1 MPSKDLISKL
11 QSNNN
16 VIFETARI
24 KSGITA
30 ILSKTQSNRV
40 REAKI
45 GEFIKIEY
53 ADVASKFEFN
63 KARDALMGS
72 ADVATSTSLDFFKD
86 YMEIITEMVK
96 ETSDELSKQAKETR
110 EKAEAALADAQKSHE
125 EAKNKL
131 AKTENMDLNQALGKE
146 DVDREFVLK
155 TYQDNVAKAEIA
167 LKNAQNKLK
176 GCVDFKPYA
185 ANTEY
190 FGISEADANK
200 MLETQVN
207 SAVYMNVRKSQLDSV
222 TATDPAF
229 MEDLKKAFPKDKD
242 IDYTTATAGEKR
254 RIHHVYATRQLMKD
268 TLAGK
273 TGFWGWVWRTFSHRA
288 EAKAMRNYIK
298 EADAALKKA
307 HFGENEADITAAE
320 NATTQK
326 GVFYEQYKKSG
337 AQEYLKEKFVVDEKR
352 AAMIKAEQDK
362 IADVSKLPLAD
373 QFFEI
378 KFRPST
384 DTKVLGE
391 QVKEFR
397 KVTEV
402 ITKNKDIIPKDVMS
416 VFKMTSKKISNVK
429 DIAVKKATSNIHE
442 AATLACEEAEDELIE
457 RGKHDNY
464 KPMTFTAIKA
474 LVQEKEPVVVDF
486 NQSKAPQS
494 ENVKT
499 DITNESKAI
508 EADAGANQ
516 KEHVRV
522 DLTNE
527 ASVPVAEPVETKGAI
542 EKKAPVVE

>member
-24 KSGITA
+24 KSGIAA
-30 ILSKTQSNRV
+30 ILAKTQSNRV

-110 EKAEAALADAQKSHE
+110 EKAEAALADAQKEYES
-125 EAKNKL
+125 AK
-131 AKTENMDLNQALGKE
+131 AKYDKANAMDMDKALGKE
-146 DVDREFVLK
+146 VDKESIMK
-155 TYQDNVAKAEIA
+155 TYKDKLDQAGIA
-167 LKNAQNKLK
+167 QKNAQAKLN
-176 GCVDFKPYA
+176 GCKDFKPYA

-229 MEDLKKAFPKDKD
+229 MDELKKALPKDKD

-268 TLAGK
+268 TLASK

-307 HFGENEADITAAE
+307 HFGENETDITAAE

-337 AQEYLKEKFVVDEKR
+337 AQEYLQEKFVVDEKK
-352 AAMIKAEQDK
+352 AAMIKEEQDK

-416 VFKMTSKKISNVK
+416 VFKMNSKKLSNVK

-457 RGKHDNY
+457 RGNHDNY
-464 KPMTFTAIKA
+464 KPMTYTAIKA

-494 ENVKT
+494 ENAKT
-499 DITNESKAI
+499 DITNESKAV
-508 EADAGANQ
+508 EADTGANQ
-516 KEHVRV
+516 KEHVHV
-522 DLTNE
+522 ELANE
-527 ASVPVAEPVETKGAI
+527 ANVPVAEPVETKGAK
-542 EKKAPVVE
+542 EKQAPVVE